1 MSYAIIALNAAA
13 LIGLIVAAALGY
25 ALKSDILAAGQGLP
39 DPATASSVLAAGFE
53 RHFLLALSSTLIAL
67 FAESMIF
74 FYFIG
79 TGVSIKKAVAL
90 YELDHKYL
98 GQVRQFKQR
107 TSGIATLALLL
118 LMTAFVLGGGVA
130 ARAVPGWAH
139 HAAAWAAL
147 VTHGLS
153 TWRGTSAI
161 LDNVGLL
168 AELDRQVRELARRG
182 EVVVSRTVV

>member
-1 MSYAIIALNAAA
+1 MSYAIIALNVAS
-13 LIGLIVAAALGY
+13 LIGLLGAAILGY
-25 ALKSDILAAGQGLP
+25 ALKSDILAAGHGFP
-39 DPATASSVLAAGFE
+39 DPATASAALAVGFKH
-53 RHFLLALSSTLIAL
+53 HFLLALTATLAAL

-90 YELDHKYL
+90 YKLDHKYL

-107 TSGIATLALLL
+107 TSGIASLALLL
-118 LMTAFVLGGGVA
+118 LMAAFVLGGGVA
-130 ARAVPGWAH
+130 ARAVPVWGH

-147 VTHGLS
+147 IVHGIS
-153 TWRGTSAI
+153 TWSGAGAI

-168 AELDRQVRELARRG
+168 AELDRQVLELSRRG